1 MIGMHFFN
9 PADRMKLIEVI
20 AGVNTPAEIVEKIV
34 KISEEIGKTPVQV
47 NEAAGFVVNRILIP
61 MINEAAF
68 INMEGLSD
76 IPPNDAA
83 KKLPANHP
91 MAPHELGDFVGL
103 DICLAIMDVL
113 YNETGDSKYRACPLL
128 RKMVRGGNLG
138 VKSGRGFYVYNADR
152 TKTPV
157 DAQ

>member
-20 AGVNTPAEIVEKIV
+20 AGVNTPDDTVACIK

-61 MINEAAF
+61 LINEAAF
-68 INMEGLSD
+68 IKMEGVSD
-76 IPPNDAA
+76 VAGIDTAM
-83 KKLPANHP
+83 KLGANHP
-91 MAPHELGDFVGL
+91 MGPLELGDFIGL

-113 YNETGDSKYRACPLL
+113 YNETGDSKYRTCPLL

-138 VKSGRGFYVYNADR
+138 VKSGKGFYTYNADR
-152 TKTPV
+152 TKTPM
-157 DAQ
+157 DA